1 MNTDDS
7 KNEEDIKK
15 VDPQVDTQNIR
26 ESDEFYTT
34 DGEPVYLGILSEEE
48 ILIPDQNKIEEAK
61 KKLAELMNFHSAE
74 IKSCQSK
81 TLVEAREV
89 LQKLEMRADVL

>member
-48 ILIPDQNKIEEAK
+48 IFKIKE
-61 KKLAELMNFHSAE
+61 KLVSLTEL
-74 IKSCQSK
+74 
-81 TLVEAREV
+81 ARDKNV
-89 LQKLEMRADVL
+89 DCVTVRRAFLRQT